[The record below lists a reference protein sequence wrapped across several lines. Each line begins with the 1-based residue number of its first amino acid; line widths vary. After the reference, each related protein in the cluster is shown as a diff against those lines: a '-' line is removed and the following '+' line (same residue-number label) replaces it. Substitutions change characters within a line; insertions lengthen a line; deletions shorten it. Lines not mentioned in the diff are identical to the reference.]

1 MRITDLNQLFTA
13 SLNNV
18 LYIIDTN
25 DTGSFFSGSS
35 KQITVG
41 DFLSSSGVVGNGTS
55 SYSLNA
61 NTSSYAFNANTSS
74 YAFTSSYAL
83 NSGTSLI
90 TGSNYPI
97 TSSWALRAISA
108 SISNTSS
115 YISPTF
121 ISESAASSG
130 FGTGGGGTTLITGST
145 YPITSS
151 WSINAFTASYSLT
164 ASYALNAV
172 GGGIYLSS
180 ESFFANG
187 LSSSYTITSSV
198 LEASEDI
205 FVFINGLVQAPTTN
219 YSLSSSILVFN
230 GIPST
235 GSLIEVRRFDANIS
249 GSGGGGGG
257 GGGGGTTLTT
267 GSTYP
272 ITSSWAITASYAL
285 AGLVF
290 GNIDGGNPSEIYSYT
305 SNIDGGNP

>member
-1 MRITDLNQLFTA
+1 MRITDLNPLFTA

-35 KQITVG
+35 KKITVG

-55 SYSLNA
+55 SYSFNA
-61 NTSSYAFNANTSS
+61 NTSSYAFTSSYALNSGTTILTGSNYPITSSWALNANTSS

-90 TGSNYPI
+90 TGSN
-97 TSSWALRAISA
+97 
-108 SISNTSS
+108 
-115 YISPTF
+115 
-121 ISESAASSG
+121 
-130 FGTGGGGTTLITGST
+130 

-198 LEASEDI
+198 LESSEDI

-230 GIPST
+230 GVPST

>member
-25 DTGSFFSGSS
+25 DTGSFLSGSS

-41 DFLSSSGVVGNGTS
+41 NFLSSSGVFGNGTS

-61 NTSSYAFNANTSS
+61 ITSSYS
-74 YAFTSSYAL
+74 FTSSYAL
-83 NSGTSLI
+83 NSGTAIL
-90 TGSNYPI
+90 TGSN
-97 TSSWALRAISA
+97 
-108 SISNTSS
+108 
-115 YISPTF
+115 
-121 ISESAASSG
+121 
-130 FGTGGGGTTLITGST
+130 

-230 GIPST
+230 GVPST

>member
-25 DTGSFFSGSS
+25 DTGSFLSGSS

-41 DFLSSSGVVGNGTS
+41 NFLSSSGVFGNGTS

-61 NTSSYAFNANTSS
+61 ITSSYALNANTSS

-97 TSSWALRAISA
+97 TSSW
-108 SISNTSS
+108 
-115 YISPTF
+115 
-121 ISESAASSG
+121 
-130 FGTGGGGTTLITGST
+130 
-145 YPITSS
+145 
-151 WSINAFTASYSLT
+151 SINAFTASYSLT
-164 ASYALNAV
+164 ASYALNGSS

-198 LEASEDI
+198 LESSEDI

-230 GIPST
+230 GVPST

-257 GGGGGTTLTT
+257 GTTLTT
-267 GSTYP
+267 GSSYP

-290 GNIDGGNPSEIYSYT
+290 GNIDGGNPSEIYSYN

>member
-25 DTGSFFSGSS
+25 DTGSFLSGSS

-41 DFLSSSGVVGNGTS
+41 NFLSSSGVFGNGTS

-61 NTSSYAFNANTSS
+61 ITSSYSI
-74 YAFTSSYAL
+74 TSSYAL
-83 NSGTSLI
+83 NGGTTIL
-90 TGSNYPI
+90 TGSDYPI
-97 TSSWALRAISA
+97 TSSWALNS
-108 SISNTSS
+108 
-115 YISPTF
+115 
-121 ISESAASSG
+121 
-130 FGTGGGGTTLITGST
+130 
-145 YPITSS
+145 ITS
-151 WSINAFTASYSLT
+151 SYSLT
-164 ASYALNAV
+164 ASYALNA
-172 GGGIYLSS
+172 GGTGIYLSS

-230 GIPST
+230 GVPST

-257 GGGGGTTLTT
+257 GGGGTTLTT
-267 GSTYP
+267 GSSYP

-290 GNIDGGNPSEIYSYT
+290 GNIDGGNPSEIYSYN

>member
-1 MRITDLNQLFTA
+1 MRITDLNPLFTA

-25 DTGSFFSGSS
+25 DTGSFLSGSS
-35 KQITVG
+35 KKITVG
-41 DFLSSSGVVGNGTS
+41 DFLSSSGVFGNGTS

-61 NTSSYAFNANTSS
+61 ITSSYAFNSNTSS
-74 YAFTSSYAL
+74 YAFTSSYSL

-90 TGSNYPI
+90 TGSN
-97 TSSWALRAISA
+97 
-108 SISNTSS
+108 
-115 YISPTF
+115 
-121 ISESAASSG
+121 
-130 FGTGGGGTTLITGST
+130 

-230 GIPST
+230 GVPST

-249 GSGGGGGG
+249 GSGGGG

>member
-25 DTGSFFSGSS
+25 DTGSFLSGSS

-41 DFLSSSGVVGNGTS
+41 NFLSSSGVFGNGTS

-61 NTSSYAFNANTSS
+61 ITSSYSFTSSYALNSGTTILTGSNYPITSSWALNANTSS

-97 TSSWALRAISA
+97 TSSW
-108 SISNTSS
+108 
-115 YISPTF
+115 
-121 ISESAASSG
+121 
-130 FGTGGGGTTLITGST
+130 
-145 YPITSS
+145 
-151 WSINAFTASYSLT
+151 SINAFTASYSLT
-164 ASYALNAV
+164 ASYALNA
-172 GGGIYLSS
+172 GGSGIYLSS

-230 GIPST
+230 GVPST

-249 GSGGGGGG
+249 GSGGG

>member
-25 DTGSFFSGSS
+25 DTGSFLSGSS

-41 DFLSSSGVVGNGTS
+41 NFLSSSGVFGNGTS

-61 NTSSYAFNANTSS
+61 ITSSYSITSS
-74 YAFTSSYAL
+74 YTL
-83 NSGTSLI
+83 NGGTTIL

-97 TSSWALRAISA
+97 TSSWALNAI
-108 SISNTSS
+108 
-115 YISPTF
+115 
-121 ISESAASSG
+121 
-130 FGTGGGGTTLITGST
+130 
-145 YPITSS
+145 
-151 WSINAFTASYSLT
+151 TASYSLT
-164 ASYALNAV
+164 ASYALNA
-172 GGGIYLSS
+172 GGTGIYLSS

-198 LEASEDI
+198 LESSEDI

-230 GIPST
+230 GVPST

-267 GSTYP
+267 GSSYP

-290 GNIDGGNPSEIYSYT
+290 GNIDGGNPSEIYSYN

>member
-25 DTGSFFSGSS
+25 DTGSFLSGSS

-41 DFLSSSGVVGNGTS
+41 NFLSSSGVFGNGTS

-61 NTSSYAFNANTSS
+61 ITSSYSITSSYALNGGTTILTGSDYPITSSWALNSITSSYALNANTSS

-97 TSSWALRAISA
+97 TSSW
-108 SISNTSS
+108 
-115 YISPTF
+115 
-121 ISESAASSG
+121 
-130 FGTGGGGTTLITGST
+130 
-145 YPITSS
+145 
-151 WSINAFTASYSLT
+151 SINAFTASYSLT
-164 ASYALNAV
+164 ASYALNGSS

-230 GIPST
+230 GVPST

-267 GSTYP
+267 GSSYP

-290 GNIDGGNPSEIYSYT
+290 GNIDGGNPSEIYSYN

>member
-25 DTGSFFSGSS
+25 DTGSFLSGSS

-41 DFLSSSGVVGNGTS
+41 NFLSSSGVFGNGTS

-61 NTSSYAFNANTSS
+61 ITSSYSITSS
-74 YAFTSSYAL
+74 YTL
-83 NSGTSLI
+83 NGGTTIL

-97 TSSWALRAISA
+97 TSSWALNA
-108 SISNTSS
+108 
-115 YISPTF
+115 
-121 ISESAASSG
+121 
-130 FGTGGGGTTLITGST
+130 
-145 YPITSS
+145 ITS
-151 WSINAFTASYSLT
+151 SYSLT
-164 ASYALNAV
+164 ASYALNA
-172 GGGIYLSS
+172 GGTGIYLSS

-230 GIPST
+230 GVPST

-267 GSTYP
+267 GSSYP

-290 GNIDGGNPSEIYSYT
+290 GNIDGGNPSEIYSYN

>member
-25 DTGSFFSGSS
+25 DTGSFLSGSS

-41 DFLSSSGVVGNGTS
+41 NFLSSSGVFGNGTS

-61 NTSSYAFNANTSS
+61 ITSSYSITSS
-74 YAFTSSYAL
+74 YTL
-83 NSGTSLI
+83 NGGTTIL

-97 TSSWALRAISA
+97 TSSWALNA
-108 SISNTSS
+108 
-115 YISPTF
+115 
-121 ISESAASSG
+121 
-130 FGTGGGGTTLITGST
+130 
-145 YPITSS
+145 ITS
-151 WSINAFTASYSLT
+151 SYSLT
-164 ASYALNAV
+164 ASYALNA
-172 GGGIYLSS
+172 GGTGIYLSS

-230 GIPST
+230 GVPST

-257 GGGGGTTLTT
+257 GGGGTTLTT
-267 GSTYP
+267 GSSYP

-290 GNIDGGNPSEIYSYT
+290 GNIDGGNPSEIYSYN

>member
-1 MRITDLNQLFTA
+1 MQQGHLLFIFIKDKNPTFNSEYDNAIYNYPLCHGKERLKHPTQKPLGLIKDLIIKHSNKGDI
-13 SLNNV
+13 V
-18 LYIIDTN
+18 LDT
-25 DTGSFFSGSS
+25 FA
-35 KQITVG
+35 
-41 DFLSSSGVVGNGTS
+41 GTS
-55 SYSLNA
+55 SYA
-61 NTSSYAFNANTSS
+61 T
-74 YAFTSSYAL
+74 
-83 NSGTSLI
+83 
-90 TGSNYPI
+90 
-97 TSSWALRAISA
+97 
-108 SISNTSS
+108 
-115 YISPTF
+115 
-121 ISESAASSG
+121 
-130 FGTGGGGTTLITGST
+130 
-145 YPITSS
+145 
-151 WSINAFTASYSLT
+151 T
-164 ASYALNAV
+164 ASYALNGSS

-230 GIPST
+230 GVPST

-257 GGGGGTTLTT
+257 GGTTLTT
-267 GSTYP
+267 GSSYP

-290 GNIDGGNPSEIYSYT
+290 GNIDGGNPSEIYSYN

>member
-1 MRITDLNQLFTA
+1 MRITDLNPLFTA

-35 KQITVG
+35 KKITVG

-55 SYSLNA
+55 SYS
-61 NTSSYAFNANTSS
+61 FNANTSS
-74 YAFTSSYAL
+74 YSFTSSYAL

-97 TSSWALRAISA
+97 TSSWALRVISA

-130 FGTGGGGTTLITGST
+130 FGTGGGSTTLVTGST

-151 WSINAFTASYSLT
+151 WALNTFTASYSLT
-164 ASYALNAV
+164 ASYALNA
-172 GGGIYLSS
+172 GGTGIYLSS

-230 GIPST
+230 GVPST

-257 GGGGGTTLTT
+257 GGGGTTLTT
-267 GSTYP
+267 GSSYP

-290 GNIDGGNPSEIYSYT
+290 GNIDGGNPSEIYSYN

>member
-25 DTGSFFSGSS
+25 DTGSFLSGSS

-41 DFLSSSGVVGNGTS
+41 NFLSSSGVFGNGTS

-61 NTSSYAFNANTSS
+61 ITSS

-83 NSGTSLI
+83 NSGTAIL
-90 TGSNYPI
+90 TGSN
-97 TSSWALRAISA
+97 
-108 SISNTSS
+108 
-115 YISPTF
+115 
-121 ISESAASSG
+121 
-130 FGTGGGGTTLITGST
+130 

-230 GIPST
+230 GVPST

-249 GSGGGGGG
+249 GSGGGGG